1 MTFGG
6 LLLEALLAVLVLAG
20 GLFVLVSGIGVIRL
34 RDVYQRMHAPTKAA
48 TLGVGCLLAAAALSG
63 LAYGRGVSANE
74 WLVALFLFLTA
85 PVSAYLVARVALHHG
100 VGDREGLASPEP
112 PGEESGERPA

>member
-1 MTFGG
+1 MSAAAW
-6 LLLEALLAVLVLAG
+6 LLEALLALLVVCG
-20 GLFVLVSGIGVIRL
+20 GVFVLVSGVGVLRL

-48 TLGVGCLLAAAALSG
+48 TLGVGCLLAAASLSG
-63 LAYGRGVSANE
+63 LAYGRGFSANE

-100 VGDREGLASPEP
+100 VGDRTGLSEAREDEKDADTRS
-112 PGEESGERPA
+112 A

>member
-1 MTFGG
+1 
-6 LLLEALLAVLVLAG
+6 
-20 GLFVLVSGIGVIRL
+20 
-34 RDVYQRMHAPTKAA
+34 MHAPTKAA